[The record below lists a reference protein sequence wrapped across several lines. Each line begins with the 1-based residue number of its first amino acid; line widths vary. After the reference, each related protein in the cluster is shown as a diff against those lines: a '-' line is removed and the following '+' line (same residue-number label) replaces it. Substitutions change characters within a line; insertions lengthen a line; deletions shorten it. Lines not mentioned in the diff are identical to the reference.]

1 LLFWLSHT
9 DGYTMKFTKFQL
21 GCIAL
26 ALAVA
31 ALLLFFLSREAP
43 DRQPV
48 AAPQAPEPTKSLE
61 IAPAAAAYDRDI
73 DALGTVSDDE
83 RAERN
88 EARPESG
95 SGESQL
101 EHLLRSVV
109 MANAEQVNLT
119 PAEVDQLA
127 STYLEFQEIHAELA
141 ARFLQETSFDP
152 GSVTLR
158 LPAYPVEGKL
168 LRDMFHRRVGSE
180 FPGEKGAAIQ
190 ENMGVFFDNAFRGF
204 GVTEQTFTITR
215 SSDVPDAF
223 EVTWEAKIPDGQTV
237 GAVNPD
243 VSFAG
248 SSGTV
253 LLYREQVATGEY
265 RFLGSVLERRF
276 PAQ

>member
-1 LLFWLSHT
+1 
-9 DGYTMKFTKFQL
+9 MKFTKSQL
-21 GCIAL
+21 GWIAVTI
-26 ALAVA
+26 AAVVV
-31 ALLLFFLSREAP
+31 LLFFLSQRATAP
-43 DRQPV
+43 ISV
-48 AAPQAPEPTKSLE
+48 AAPAVPEPAAKTITIAANATREDPDAPE
-61 IAPAAAAYDRDI
+61 
-73 DALGTVSDDE
+73 TVSDDE

-95 SGESQL
+95 SGETQL

-109 MANAEQVNLT
+109 MANAEQLNLT

-127 STYLEFQEIHAELA
+127 SAYLEFQEIHAELA

-152 GSVTLR
+152 GSVMLR

-168 LRDMFHRRVGSE
+168 LRDMFQRRVATD

-204 GVTEQTFTITR
+204 GVTEQTFSITR
-215 SSDVPDAF
+215 SAEVPDAF
-223 EVTWEAKIPDGQTV
+223 EVTWEAKIPDGKTV
-237 GAVNPD
+237 DALNPD

-248 SSGTV
+248 GSGTT

-276 PAQ
+276 PSQ